1 MNDVREKLSTISGAN
16 IEIGQPISHRIDAM
30 LSGTEANIAIKLFGT
45 DLNLM
50 FTVGNQIKEAIQGIP
65 RSGGLESGT
74 TDRASAAYHYT
85 EA

>member
-1 MNDVREKLSTISGAN
+1 MNDVRKKLSTISGAN

-50 FTVGNQIKEAIQGIP
+50 FTVGNQIKAAIQNDPG
-65 RSGGLESGT
+65 SGGLEGRAA
-74 TDRASAAYHYT
+74 DRASAVDNHPET
-85 EA
+85 